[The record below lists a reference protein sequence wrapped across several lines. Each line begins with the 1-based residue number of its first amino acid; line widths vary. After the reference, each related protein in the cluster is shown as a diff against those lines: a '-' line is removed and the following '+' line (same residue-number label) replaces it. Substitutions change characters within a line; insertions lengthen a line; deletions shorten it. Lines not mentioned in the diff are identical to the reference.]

1 MQGRIEVVFNSFFV
15 LKLDKSQE
23 NRMFSTDIVYEVVTF
38 SIGDTK
44 SGSKMGKLQLKDS
57 NTGEFLNCI
66 LWEEALNR
74 MDSKLFRCGN
84 LLRIVS
90 GSFNEKYNNCL
101 VSSLELI
108 KEAKMGLDEN
118 ERLEEYNSIC
128 EFIQKI
134 KDENLRNF
142 VSGIYE
148 TNREKILIMPAAKLM
163 HHNYVGGLMVHTL
176 ECLRYAQANMEI
188 FFQRVNSDE
197 VYAACLLHDIGKIFE
212 YTVDTESGL
221 IDYDENFR
229 KEWISHS
236 QYGFSICMNAGF
248 KRVAKMIAAH
258 HARADWGA
266 IIDLNEKDLEP
277 FVYLIHH
284 IDDLSAKFGKTN
296 VAMLG

>member
-1 MQGRIEVVFNSFFV
+1 
-15 LKLDKSQE
+15 
-23 NRMFSTDIVYEVVTF
+23 MFSTDIIYEVVTF
-38 SIGDTK
+38 AIGDTK
-44 SGSKMGKLQLKDS
+44 SGTKMGKLQLKDPQ
-57 NTGEFLNCI
+57 NNETLNCI

-84 LLRIVS
+84 QLRIVS

-101 VSSLELI
+101 VNALELI
-108 KEAKMGLDEN
+108 KEAKTGLDTKEQEATYQELLN
-118 ERLEEYNSIC
+118 YANR
-128 EFIQKI
+128 I

-142 VSGIYE
+142 VVNIY
-148 TNREKILIMPAAKLM
+148 TDNKDRILVAPAAKMM
-163 HHNYVGGLMVHTL
+163 HHNYIGGLMIHTL
-176 ECLRYAQANMEI
+176 ECLKYAEINMQA
-188 FFQRVNSDE
+188 FFQKLNADE

-212 YTVDTESGL
+212 YTINTESGL

-229 KEWISHS
+229 KEWITHS

-258 HARADWGA
+258 HARAEWGA
-266 IIDLNEKDLEP
+266 IVDLNEKDLDS

-284 IDDLSAKFGKTN
+284 IDDLSAKFGQIN